1 VELGLELEREL
12 SPARYLR
19 QHSHEFPTCADDRA
33 VPAAIEAAVA
43 LEECDRGLARRHWR
57 VVVASARSAGLKA
70 RASGVTPRRLV
81 GEVERLRT
89 AMETVLFD
97 GRLPPDLAAWAAR
110 SAAKMCT
117 RAVEH
122 ALCAYWSD
130 GRSTAARVPVPPFR
144 GYGPEQ
150 RLGAEARGRRT
161 FPAAGTSDQMGDEG
175 RPGVHP

>member
-1 VELGLELEREL
+1 MDLGLELEREL

-19 QHSHEFPTCADDRA
+19 EHSAEFPACADDRA

-43 LEECDRGLARRHWR
+43 LEECDRHRARRHWR
-57 VVVASARSAGLKA
+57 VVVASARSAGLRA

-81 GEVERLRT
+81 SDVDRLRT
-89 AMETVLFD
+89 AIETVLFD

-130 GRSTAARVPVPPFR
+130 GRGGPSRTPAPPFR
-144 GYGPEQ
+144 GYGPEP
-150 RLGAEARGRRT
+150 RFPDGPRGRRT
-161 FPAAGTSDQMGDEG
+161 RRQPGTSHQTGDRGDPEA
-175 RPGVHP
+175 HP